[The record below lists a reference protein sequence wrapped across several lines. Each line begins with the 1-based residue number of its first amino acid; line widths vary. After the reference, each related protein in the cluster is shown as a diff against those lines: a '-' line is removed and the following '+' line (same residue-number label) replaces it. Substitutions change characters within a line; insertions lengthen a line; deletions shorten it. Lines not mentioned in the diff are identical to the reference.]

1 VSNENGNQKERDCP
15 WEFILKTARE
25 MSEEMQQEDAV
36 RKQLVGDHL
45 PGRHHVDAELQ
56 RYGLD
61 TMKGKV
67 N

>member
-1 VSNENGNQKERDCP
+1 MSNGNQKERDCP
-15 WEFILKTARE
+15 WAFILKTAHEMADELERE
-25 MSEEMQQEDAV
+25 DQT

-56 RYGLD
+56 RLGLD
-61 TMKGKV
+61 TLKGKV